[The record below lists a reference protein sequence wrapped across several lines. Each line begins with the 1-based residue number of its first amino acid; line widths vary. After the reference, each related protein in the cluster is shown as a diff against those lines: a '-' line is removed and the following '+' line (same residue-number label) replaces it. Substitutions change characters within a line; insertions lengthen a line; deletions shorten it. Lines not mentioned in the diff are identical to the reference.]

1 MENVD
6 KKEALRNILKDVR
19 NAHGLIYEYDLKML
33 HLLEYLVGNLI
44 KGEPDIHKYPY
55 TYIYKKLKVKK
66 FDTIWNPHFIE
77 LFFEKDE
84 KVFSIIVS
92 TGNTENEKS
101 ELIFIL
107 DEKRSF
113 LKQDPDKK
121 EDDFTNIIN
130 EDKTVLEKLEQK
142 GCKILRKNI
151 EDFYDEAAVKKEW
164 EESIR
169 SFLTVDKIT
178 D

>member
-44 KGEPDIHKYPY
+44 KEELDIHKYP
-55 TYIYKKLKVKK
+55 YIYKKLKVKK
-66 FDTIWNPHFIE
+66 LDTIWNPHFVE
-77 LFFEKDE
+77 LFFENSK
-84 KVFSIIVS
+84 KVFSILVS

-113 LKQDPDKK
+113 LKQDPDNK
-121 EDDFTNIIN
+121 EPYFTNIIN
-130 EDKTVLEKLEQK
+130 EDKSVLETLEQK

-169 SFLTVDKIT
+169 DFLSAYLTF
-178 D
+178 

>member
-1 MENVD
+1 MGDLD
-6 KKEALRNILKDVR
+6 KETFRKVLKGVR

-33 HLLEYLVGNLI
+33 HLLKYFADNLI
-44 KGEPDIHKYPY
+44 KGKPSIHKYPY
-55 TYIYKKLKVKK
+55 KIDMFY
-66 FDTIWNPHFIE
+66 TIRTPSFIE
-77 LFFEKDE
+77 LFFENSK
-84 KVFSIIVS
+84 KVFSILVS

-121 EDDFTNIIN
+121 EDDFTNIVN
-130 EDKTVLEKLEQK
+130 EDKTVLK

-151 EDFYDEAAVKKEW
+151 EDFYDEAAIKKEW

-169 SFLTVDKIT
+169 SFLSVDKVT

>member
-1 MENVD
+1 MGDLD
-6 KKEALRNILKDVR
+6 KETFRKVLKDVR
-19 NAHGLIYEYDLKML
+19 NAHGLIDEYDLKML
-33 HLLEYLVGNLI
+33 HLLEYFADNLI
-44 KGEPDIHKYPY
+44 KGKPSIHKYPY
-55 TYIYKKLKVKK
+55 KNDRFY
-66 FDTIWNPHFIE
+66 TIQTPSFIE
-77 LFFEKDE
+77 LFFEKDNI
-84 KVFSIIVS
+84 VFSIIVS

-121 EDDFTNIIN
+121 ENDFTSIIN
-130 EDKTVLEKLEQK
+130 EDKTVLKELEKK

-151 EDFYDEAAVKKEW
+151 EDFYVEAAVKKEW

-169 SFLTVDKIT
+169 SFLSVDKIT